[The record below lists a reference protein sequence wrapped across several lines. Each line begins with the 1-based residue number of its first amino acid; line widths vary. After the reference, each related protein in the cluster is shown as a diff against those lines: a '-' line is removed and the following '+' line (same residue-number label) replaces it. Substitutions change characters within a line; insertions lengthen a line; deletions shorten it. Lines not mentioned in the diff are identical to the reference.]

1 MHTKIYTYLLTL
13 DNLSEILSEFQEFGE
28 KLHFSNYGGVLFT
41 VTTLG
46 ASLAHSNVSVTPI
59 CKILPFMT

>member
-46 ASLAHSNVSVTPI
+46 ASHIAMCQSRQFAKYFHL
-59 CKILPFMT
+59 